1 MKKQDVINMIQ
12 EEVKSVLT
20 EMSLRNIK
28 KRIREILELEEV
40 QQYKVD
46 SFNYQN
52 IPFNVFEANGLTTTH
67 LKQYKQSNDI
77 VAFDLGIDIN
87 PITKSVDVFLQ
98 KLGIFN

>member
-1 MKKQDVINMIQ
+1 MNKKDLINMIQ
-12 EEVKSVLT
+12 EEVQSVLT
-20 EMSLRNIK
+20 EMSLRDIK

-40 QQYKVD
+40 QQYKMD
-46 SFNYQN
+46 SFNYEN
-52 IPFNVFEANGLTTTH
+52 IPFSVFEINGLTPTH
-67 LKQYKQSNDI
+67 LKQYKQSSDI